1 MSINK
6 EYGMSTKMIAER
18 KGIPDENKWVLTPL
32 FESDQVW
39 EKLFSE
45 PVFPVAR
52 FLDKGG

>member
-32 FESDQVW
+32 FESDQAW

-45 PVFPVAR
+45 PVFPSAR